1 MRTSQRRNPY
11 RVGVQ
16 SCVVIAQQEDGTCPR
31 DSLASLHRESKDGAQ
46 DGEEINSTDV
56 SGGWRVVYN
65 KEKRDRHNVGDGNDE
80 VDLENDSNG
89 FVVYHKDDKELKKV
103 QKLLGDL

>member
-1 MRTSQRRNPY
+1 MSDANTNLDDLGILPDTIL
-11 RVGVQ
+11 
-16 SCVVIAQQEDGTCPR
+16 VIVNDN
-31 DSLASLHRESKDGAQ
+31 
-46 DGEEINSTDV
+46 GEF
-56 SGGWRVVYN
+56 
-65 KEKRDRHNVGDGNDE
+65 

>member
-1 MRTSQRRNPY
+1 MAQVYSGKKYSLFLGRQTDASSALAM
-11 RVGVQ
+11 GVAQ
-16 SCVVIAQQEDGTCPR
+16 SPN
-31 DSLASLHRESKDGAQ
+31 
-46 DGEEINSTDV
+46 GEF
-56 SGGWRVVYN
+56 
-65 KEKRDRHNVGDGNDE
+65 